1 MEDESKDTTSVGTS
15 KSGVYQKKLDPEVT
29 PRPEKFSLR
38 NISLTVNRGQ
48 LVAIV
53 GPVGSGKSSL
63 AAAFLGEMQ
72 QISGENFTAN
82 GTLAYCAQQAWIM
95 NASLKDNIL
104 FGLEYDEG
112 RYRAVLSACALD
124 QVNVPF
130 QQSMSL
136 RFPNPVPAFRTS
148 TYLDL
153 VNLPDGDQTEIGE
166 RGINLS
172 GGQKQR
178 VSLARAVYADMDV
191 YLLDDPLSAVDAHV
205 GAHLFS
211 KCITGFLSDK
221 TRIFITNQLQY
232 VPSVDHIMVLE
243 EGAVAEQGAF
253 EDLVLQ
259 DGEFSRLMKE
269 SGIQKGEEETEEET
283 SDTMSPLCWGGG
295 ERKTLRRTKYRARAS
310 TYSGKGLLV
319 QDEHRIRGTLQLSV
333 FKNYW
338 TEASWIMPLFVLA
351 LYCAVQ
357 CVDAFNRYW
366 LAYWTNNHFRQST
379 AFYLGIYAALGV
391 FFAGLLYSRMLSQLM
406 LGLWTAKK
414 LHESVLD
421 SIMHAPMS
429 FFDTTPVGRILN
441 RFSADQQTVDET
453 LPFSWVSF
461 LNILFQA
468 FSTIIVI
475 SLNTPIFILIFL
487 PTGVLYTF
495 IQQVYRRTARELKRL
510 GSLSISPVY
519 QQFTETLNGLATIRA
534 YQQEDRFMEMC
545 AGKLNVTNR
554 AYMLLQSCNRWL
566 SVRLEFMGNL
576 MVFAAALLAVSKKGT
591 LYAGYAGISIDYA
604 MQITASL
611 NMLVRTMTDTENQM
625 NAVER
630 MLEYR
635 HRIEHEGP
643 ITPSQITPPQDW
655 PTEGAIEFETL
666 EMRYRPG
673 LPLVLKG
680 VSMSI
685 NGGEVVGVVGRTGS
699 GKSSLMLCLFRL
711 VEPASGRIKIDGID
725 IGNITLK
732 NLRSRLSIIPQEP
745 ILFSGTVRTNIDPF
759 SAHSDDE
766 IWKVLERSHLKD
778 KVTELPGKL
787 DADVAEYGENFSVGE
802 RQLLCLARVLLRS
815 CKILIMDEATS
826 SVDFETDKLIQ
837 GTIRTH
843 LRGTTMLIIAHRIN
857 TVIDASRV
865 LVLSQGKVV
874 EYDTP
879 AALLDRP
886 QGIFST
892 LVQDTGEST
901 AGHLI
906 KLASSRRSFFSQE
919 ESP

>member
-1 MEDESKDTTSVGTS
+1 
-15 KSGVYQKKLDPEVT
+15 
-29 PRPEKFSLR
+29 
-38 NISLTVNRGQ
+38 
-48 LVAIV
+48 
-53 GPVGSGKSSL
+53 
-63 AAAFLGEMQ
+63 
-72 QISGENFTAN
+72 
-82 GTLAYCAQQAWIM
+82 
-95 NASLKDNIL
+95 
-104 FGLEYDEG
+104 
-112 RYRAVLSACALD
+112 
-124 QVNVPF
+124 
-130 QQSMSL
+130 
-136 RFPNPVPAFRTS
+136 
-148 TYLDL
+148 
-153 VNLPDGDQTEIGE
+153 
-166 RGINLS
+166 
-172 GGQKQR
+172 
-178 VSLARAVYADMDV
+178 
-191 YLLDDPLSAVDAHV
+191 
-205 GAHLFS
+205 
-211 KCITGFLSDK
+211 
-221 TRIFITNQLQY
+221 
-232 VPSVDHIMVLE
+232 
-243 EGAVAEQGAF
+243 
-253 EDLVLQ
+253 
-259 DGEFSRLMKE
+259 
-269 SGIQKGEEETEEET
+269 
-283 SDTMSPLCWGGG
+283 
-295 ERKTLRRTKYRARAS
+295 
-310 TYSGKGLLV
+310 
-319 QDEHRIRGTLQLSV
+319 
-333 FKNYW
+333 
-338 TEASWIMPLFVLA
+338 
-351 LYCAVQ
+351 
-357 CVDAFNRYW
+357 
-366 LAYWTNNHFRQST
+366 
-379 AFYLGIYAALGV
+379 
-391 FFAGLLYSRMLSQLM
+391 MLSQLM

-643 ITPSQITPPQDW
+643 VTPDQITPAKDW
-655 PTEGAIEFETL
+655 PTEGAIEFENL

-680 VSMSI
+680 VFISI

-725 IGNITLK
+725 IGKITLK

-815 CKILIMDEATS
+815 CKILVMDEATS

-865 LVLSQGKVV
+865 LVLSQGKVNFMSMRV
-874 EYDTP
+874 
-879 AALLDRP
+879 LLRTHHK
-886 QGIFST
+886 FSHGGQVSNI
-892 LVQDTGEST
+892 L
-901 AGHLI
+901 
-906 KLASSRRSFFSQE
+906 LA
-919 ESP
+919 